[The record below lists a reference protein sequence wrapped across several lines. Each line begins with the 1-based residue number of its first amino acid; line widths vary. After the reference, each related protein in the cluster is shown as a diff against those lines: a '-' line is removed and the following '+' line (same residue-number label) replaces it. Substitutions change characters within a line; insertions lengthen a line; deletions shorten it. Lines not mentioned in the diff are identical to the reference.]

1 MNIQKLQ
8 RLVIDALEDVKAQ
21 DIKVFNTSHI
31 TGMFD
36 RIVIASGASNRQT
49 RAIAS
54 HVVAK
59 VKEKEIPIIAFEGQ
73 DTGEWVLIDIGD
85 IVIHVMQPSIRQYYN
100 LEEIW
105 GDKPVRVKL
114 LPQSTI
120 PALSELPDY
129 PDNIYND
136 AT

>member
-1 MNIQKLQ
+1 MDIQKLQ

-21 DIKVFNTSHI
+21 DIKIFNTSHI

-36 RIVIASGASNRQT
+36 RVVIVSGSSNRQT
-49 RAIAS
+49 RSIAS
-54 HVVAK
+54 HVISK
-59 VKEKEIPIIAFEGQ
+59 VKEKAIPIIAFEGHE
-73 DTGEWVLIDIGD
+73 TGEWVLIDIGD
-85 IVIHVMQPSIRQYYN
+85 IVIHIMQPSIRHYYN

-114 LPQSTI
+114 LPQSTT
-120 PALSELPDY
+120 PALGELPDY